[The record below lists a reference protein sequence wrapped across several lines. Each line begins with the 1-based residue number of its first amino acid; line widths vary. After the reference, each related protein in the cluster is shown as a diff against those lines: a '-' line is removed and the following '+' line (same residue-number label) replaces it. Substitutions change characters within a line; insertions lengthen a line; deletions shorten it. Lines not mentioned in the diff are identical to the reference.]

1 MSNYTPTPR
10 HVGRMLRDRARAE
23 WLRQAEAHVTLAR
36 NWNEMGHPEAVREA
50 VETYAAKALNLVSGI
65 GRYALRDQQD
75 RARRVEA
82 DLAALGF
89 TRWVGCCAATPSRL
103 Y

>member
-36 NWNEMGHPEAVREA
+36 HWNEMGRPDAGREA
-50 VETYAAKALNLVSGI
+50 VQTNAHRALSLVGGI
-65 GRYALRDQQD
+65 GRSALRDQQD

-82 DLAALGF
+82 DLAARGF
-89 TRWVGCCAATPSRL
+89 TRCVGCCAATPSRL